1 MNSLFRSALGRLA
14 AGLVVWVASV
24 EAQAT
29 QPVPAAIVLNGI
41 TTILGDNRACFRVIF
56 TGGLREEDLMLAEG
70 QSRYGIQLLAVD
82 TKLNTVI
89 ISNQGL
95 SRTVPICKTPT
106 LLAGAV
112 SGTGDISA
120 AKAGVRNGSG
130 TTSSSA
136 GQASGSEIQPGD
148 DGQTARPGSASSLSG
163 SSPGNPQPGSSSNN
177 HDASGNNTSGA
188 IDPGSSA
195 VTGSAS
201 ANDNAILDY
210 HWWAK
215 EAQKI
220 ELAREATA
228 QQVMDGTVQPFPLT
242 PLTPPATPAQL
253 VGTNKVYFYFD
264 PLAAN
269 D

>member
-1 MNSLFRSALGRLA
+1 MNSLFRAAAGLLA
-14 AGLVVWVASV
+14 AGLNVWVASA

-41 TTILGDNRACFRVIF
+41 TTMLGDNRACFRVIF
-56 TGGLREEDLMLAEG
+56 TGGLREEGFMLAEG
-70 QSRYGIQLLAVD
+70 QARYGIQLLAVD
-82 TKLNTVI
+82 TKLNAVI

-95 SRTVPICKTPT
+95 RRTVPICKTPT
-106 LLAGAV
+106 LLAGAA
-112 SGTGDISA
+112 SGVGVVATAKVGARNDSA
-120 AKAGVRNGSG
+120 
-130 TTSSSA
+130 TTSS
-136 GQASGSEIQPGD
+136 GTVQASGSEMQPGD
-148 DGQTARPGSASSLSG
+148 GGQLARPGYAAATG
-163 SSPGNPQPGSSSNN
+163 GGQPGSSQPDSASNHN
-177 HDASGNNTSGA
+177 DASGKNTSGA

-195 VTGSAS
+195 ITGSAS
-201 ANDNAILDY
+201 VDDNATQDY